1 MEDEDVKIYRPKHRK
16 DVSPMFATNVITSN
30 FTTRNGNVMN
40 TNRENAGFAREWVD
54 DNEK

>member
-1 MEDEDVKIYRPKHRK
+1 MEDEDVKIYRPRHKN
-16 DVSPMFATNVITSN
+16 DISPMFATNVITSN
-30 FTTRNGNVMN
+30 FTTKNGNVMN